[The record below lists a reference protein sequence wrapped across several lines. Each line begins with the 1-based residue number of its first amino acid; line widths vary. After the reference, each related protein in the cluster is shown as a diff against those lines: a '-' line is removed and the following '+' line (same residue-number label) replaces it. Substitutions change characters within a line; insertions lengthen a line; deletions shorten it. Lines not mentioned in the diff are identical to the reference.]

1 MQQGKEVSE
10 MSMLRKFDPRNLGID
25 SKRMAPLTHSMEE
38 FFEDFP
44 PRRWMETYEPLG
56 LKWPVGIDFDRSFRL
71 DILDKDKELLI
82 RGELPG
88 IEKDEIEVTI
98 SGNYLTIE
106 AERKFEKEDEDDK
119 FYRHELGYGELVR
132 TVALP
137 VEVDAEKIHAELKDG
152 ILYVRL
158 PKIQAVER
166 RTVKVT

>member
-1 MQQGKEVSE
+1 LHGKEVST
-10 MSMLRKFDPRNLGID
+10 MTMLRKFDPEKLGLD
-25 SKRMAPLTHSMEE
+25 RKRMAPLTHSMEE

-44 PRRWMETYEPLG
+44 PRRWMETHEPFG
-56 LKWPVGIDFDRSFRL
+56 LKWPMGIDFERSFRL
-71 DILDKDKELLI
+71 DILDRDKELLV

-88 IEKDEIEVTI
+88 IERDEIEVTI

-106 AERKFEKEDEDDK
+106 AKRKFEKEDEEEQ
-119 FYRHELGYGELVR
+119 FFRHELGYGELVR
-132 TVALP
+132 KVALP

-152 ILYVRL
+152 ILTVRL

>member
-1 MQQGKEVSE
+1 
-10 MSMLRKFDPRNLGID
+10 MSILRKIEPDKRAID
-25 SKRMAPLTHSMEE
+25 VRRTAPLTHSMEE

-44 PRRWMETYEPLG
+44 PRRWMETYEPFG
-56 LKWPVGIDFDRSFRL
+56 LKWPMGIDFDRSFRL
-71 DILDKDKELLI
+71 DILDRDKELLV

-88 IEKDEIEVTI
+88 VEKDDIEVTI
-98 SGNYLTIE
+98 SGNYLTVE

-119 FYRHELGYGELVR
+119 FFRHELGFGELVR

-137 VEVDAEKIHAELKDG
+137 VEVDAENIHAELKDG